1 MVPEGGGTDAHEAT
15 LTVVSV
21 LLLTALWLPGCSRPT
36 STPETLDGDTP
47 PSETA
52 TTPPETTPAEDG
64 IPVRVYFVR
73 NEAVAAGT
81 RIIPRTTAVAKTA
94 IEQLLLGPTTEDAAL
109 GMSSAIPAGTSLHG
123 VTVKD
128 GLATVDLSREFK
140 SGGGSL
146 SMQLRAAQIVYTLTQ
161 FPTIESVAFETDGEP
176 LDALGGE
183 GLELSPPVGRTD
195 FENVTPAILVES
207 PTPGGSLASPVRLTG
222 TANVFEA
229 LFVVT
234 VTAPNG
240 EIVTE
245 QAVQATSGTGTRGT
259 FDALVE
265 FDVGSKGP
273 GTITVYE
280 PSAKDGTPTNI
291 VSIPSSSSPRHSA

>member
-1 MVPEGGGTDAHEAT
+1 MRTKRLV
-15 LTVVSV
+15 VVSV
-21 LLLTALWLPGCSRPT
+21 LLLAVFLLLVACSRPT
-36 STPETLDGDTP
+36 STTKTSGGDSP
-47 PSETA
+47 PSETT
-52 TTPPETTPAEDG
+52 TTPTDTTPAEDG
-64 IPVRVYFVR
+64 VPVRVYFVR
-73 NEAVAAGT
+73 NESVAVSM
-81 RIIPRTTAVAKTA
+81 RNIPQTSAVAKA
-94 IEQLLLGPTTEDAAL
+94 ALEQLLLGPTADDGAL
-109 GMSSAIPAGTSLHG
+109 SISSAIPAGTKLRG

-128 GLATVDLSREFK
+128 SLATVDLSPEFE

-146 SMQLRAAQIVYTLTQ
+146 SIQLRAAQVVYTLTQ
-161 FPTIESVAFETDGEP
+161 FPTVKTVAFEIDGEP

-207 PTPGGSLASPVRLTG
+207 PTPHANLTSPLRLTG

-234 VTAPNG
+234 VTEPGG
-240 EIVTE
+240 EVVTE

-265 FDVGSKGP
+265 FDVGSAGP

-280 PSAKDGTPTNI
+280 PSAKDGSPTN
-291 VSIPSSSSPRHSA
+291 VVTIPVILDTTP